1 MAGALTQKDLQTCA
15 PHAMDRGAL
24 AMSEDNTSAR
34 DAAMALLTQYGD
46 DASVIA
52 TLRAAEVA
60 AMGDVDALAH
70 WDAVISF
77 LEEGPAP
84 DQLS

>member
-1 MAGALTQKDLQTCA
+1 
-15 PHAMDRGAL
+15 
-24 AMSEDNTSAR
+24 MSKADTSAR
-34 DAAMALLTQYGD
+34 DAAMALLTQYGE

-70 WDAVISF
+70 WDAVIAV
-77 LEEGPAP
+77 LENGPDA
-84 DQLS
+84 DQLN

>member
-1 MAGALTQKDLQTCA
+1 
-15 PHAMDRGAL
+15 
-24 AMSEDNTSAR
+24 MSTDGNSAR

-46 DASVIA
+46 DATVIA

-77 LEEGPAP
+77 LEDGPAP

>member
-1 MAGALTQKDLQTCA
+1 
-15 PHAMDRGAL
+15 
-24 AMSEDNTSAR
+24 MSDEGTKAR
-34 DAAMALLTQYGD
+34 DAAMALLTQYGE

-70 WDAVISF
+70 WDAVIAV
-77 LEEGPAP
+77 LEEGPSP
-84 DQLS
+84 DQLN

>member
-1 MAGALTQKDLQTCA
+1 
-15 PHAMDRGAL
+15 
-24 AMSEDNTSAR
+24 MSSTDTSAR

-60 AMGDVDALAH
+60 AMGDVEALAH

-84 DQLS
+84 EQLS

>member
-1 MAGALTQKDLQTCA
+1 
-15 PHAMDRGAL
+15 
-24 AMSEDNTSAR
+24 MSGDTSAR
-34 DAAMALLTQYGD
+34 DAAMTLLRQYGE

-70 WDAVISF
+70 WDAVIAF
-77 LEEGPAP
+77 LENGPEP
-84 DQLS
+84 NQLS

>member
-1 MAGALTQKDLQTCA
+1 
-15 PHAMDRGAL
+15 
-24 AMSEDNTSAR
+24 
-34 DAAMALLTQYGD
+34 MALLSQYGD

-70 WDAVISF
+70 WDAVIAV
-77 LEEGPAP
+77 LENGPDP
-84 DQLS
+84 EQLN

>member
-1 MAGALTQKDLQTCA
+1 
-15 PHAMDRGAL
+15 
-24 AMSEDNTSAR
+24 MSTSDNSAR
-34 DAAMALLTQYGD
+34 DAAMALMQQYGE

-70 WDAVISF
+70 WDAVIQF

-84 DQLS
+84 EQLS

>member
-1 MAGALTQKDLQTCA
+1 
-15 PHAMDRGAL
+15 
-24 AMSEDNTSAR
+24 MSRSDTSAR

>member
-1 MAGALTQKDLQTCA
+1 MSSEQT
-15 PHAMDRGAL
+15 
-24 AMSEDNTSAR
+24 NAR

-70 WDAVISF
+70 WDAVIAF
-77 LEEGPAP
+77 LEDGPSP
-84 DQLS
+84 QQLS

>member
-1 MAGALTQKDLQTCA
+1 MSSA
-15 PHAMDRGAL
+15 DR
-24 AMSEDNTSAR
+24 SAR
-34 DAAMALLTQYGD
+34 DAAMALMQQYGD

-70 WDAVISF
+70 WDAVIQF

>member
-1 MAGALTQKDLQTCA
+1 
-15 PHAMDRGAL
+15 
-24 AMSEDNTSAR
+24 MSDDTGAR

-60 AMGDVDALAH
+60 ALGDVDALAH
-70 WDAVISF
+70 WDAVIAF
-77 LEEGPAP
+77 LEDGPTP
-84 DQLS
+84 QQLS

>member
-1 MAGALTQKDLQTCA
+1 
-15 PHAMDRGAL
+15 
-24 AMSEDNTSAR
+24 MSDASETGAR
-34 DAAMALLTQYGD
+34 DAAMALLTQYGE
-46 DASVIA
+46 DAAVIA

-70 WDAVISF
+70 WDAVIAF
-77 LEEGPAP
+77 LETGPNP

>member
-1 MAGALTQKDLQTCA
+1 MNDIA
-15 PHAMDRGAL
+15 R
-24 AMSEDNTSAR
+24 TSAR
-34 DAAMALLTQYGD
+34 DAAMALITQYGE

-60 AMGDVDALAH
+60 AMGDADALAH

-77 LEEGPAP
+77 LEDGPDAAG
-84 DQLS
+84 LN

>member
-1 MAGALTQKDLQTCA
+1 
-15 PHAMDRGAL
+15 
-24 AMSEDNTSAR
+24 MSDETTSAR
-34 DAAMALLTQYGD
+34 DAAMALLTQYGE

-60 AMGDVDALAH
+60 AMGDAEALAH
-70 WDAVISF
+70 WDAVIAF
-77 LEEGPAP
+77 LEDGPSP

>member
-1 MAGALTQKDLQTCA
+1 
-15 PHAMDRGAL
+15 
-24 AMSEDNTSAR
+24 MSDETSAR
-34 DAAMALLTQYGD
+34 DAAMSLITQYGE

-77 LEEGPAP
+77 LEDGPAP

>member
-1 MAGALTQKDLQTCA
+1 MARTSAQENIQACA
-15 PHAMDRGAL
+15 SNTLDRGAL
-24 AMSEDNTSAR
+24 AVSALDTSAR

-60 AMGDVDALAH
+60 AMGDVEALAH
-70 WDAVISF
+70 WDAVIAL
-77 LEEGPAP
+77 LESGPGT
-84 DQLS
+84 DQLN

>member
-1 MAGALTQKDLQTCA
+1 
-15 PHAMDRGAL
+15 
-24 AMSEDNTSAR
+24 MSSTDTSAR

-52 TLRAAEVA
+52 TLRAAEGA
-60 AMGDVDALAH
+60 AMGDVEALAH

-84 DQLS
+84 EQLS

>member
-1 MAGALTQKDLQTCA
+1 
-15 PHAMDRGAL
+15 MDCGAL
-24 AMSEDNTSAR
+24 AMSDETSAR
-34 DAAMALLTQYGD
+34 DAAMSLITQYGE

-70 WDAVISF
+70 WDAVITF
-77 LEEGPAP
+77 LEDGPAP

>member
-1 MAGALTQKDLQTCA
+1 
-15 PHAMDRGAL
+15 MDRGAL